1 MWSLWHRSKS
11 LSCRPSQLLEVEDS
25 LAAYSLDSA
34 TVVFGTIVE
43 NALSEREKTG
53 SGKNEEWRAKYTL
66 DEILDADFFLPRP
79 PSRLQKR
86 RQSAADFFVL
96 ATQPGSGVKMWREV
110 APATGQ
116 QPQGKVN

>member
-34 TVVFGTIVE
+34 VVTLGTIVE
-43 NALSEREKTG
+43 NALAERKEVQV
-53 SGKNEEWRAKYTL
+53 GKHKESRPVYKL

-86 RQSAADFFVL
+86 RQSAANFFAL
-96 ATQPGSGVKMWREV
+96 ATQPGSGVKMWRELP
-110 APATGQ
+110 PATGQ